1 MKKTK
6 NISLKALFICIVA
19 LGFLNSCVDDIKLLS
34 LPYLFRPINFS
45 ASMNS
50 TEVTF
55 SWAKVD
61 SAVSY
66 TLEVAPD
73 SANFVIPLFRVKT
86 TNLSYIKELA
96 GNTTFYARI
105 KANAADSTR
114 SSKFNATLTF
124 KTPKENIFTGY
135 GTKNNTGNTYSA
147 YMTAANTLNIKWKPG
162 ANVTHLILTGNVR
175 DSVDVSPAEAVA
187 GEKNVS
193 GLANSIWTVGIY
205 NGKIL
210 RGTAY
215 GLIEGD
221 VIISTPGDIS
231 AAITSASAG
240 QVILLAGGTNYTIGF
255 AEYKFAKNVKIRS
268 TSSSNRAV
276 VSMTTAGTSTP
287 PSGTTNM
294 MSVVASSAIDS
305 LVFENIDFTGY
316 CDNNSGAG
324 STKIG
329 YLFSNKVACTVGKV
343 QFTNCNMH
351 NFGNTTF
358 RISGGVSQ
366 RFTNVI
372 FNGCI
377 VSEIGFGSTYALVNS
392 NSADYVDNITF
403 SNSTFYNIKGSI
415 ILRTGAYTMNSINLT
430 NCIFNQTMIDP
441 ASARYVIDANST
453 TITAGINIKNCI
465 FGFSGAS
472 VGANGYRGT
481 AVPVI
486 TGSYFTSDY
495 VDDPNPVG
503 LTSTSIKSKLTS
515 YSGASTSLWN
525 NPVTGDFSL
534 KDTNFLGKGSAGDLR
549 W

>member
-1 MKKTK
+1 MKKIK
-6 NISLKALFICIVA
+6 NISLKAMLVFILA

-34 LPYLFRPINFS
+34 LPYLFRPINFT
-45 ASMNS
+45 ATMNS

-55 SWAKVD
+55 NWAKVD

-66 TLEVAPD
+66 TLEIAPD
-73 SANFVIPLFRVKT
+73 SANFVIPLIRVKT
-86 TNLSYIKELA
+86 TNLSYVKELA

-105 KANAADSTR
+105 RANAADSTKN
-114 SSKFNATLTF
+114 SKFNTTLTF
-124 KTPKENIFTGY
+124 KTPKENIFAGY

-147 YMTAANTLNIKWKPG
+147 YMSAPNTLDIKWKPG
-162 ANVTHLILTGNVR
+162 ANVTHLILTGSVR
-175 DSVDVSPAEAVA
+175 DSVAVSPTEAAA
-187 GEKNVS
+187 GEKIVS
-193 GLANSIWTVGIY
+193 GLVNSNWTIGIY
-205 NGKIL
+205 NGNIL
-210 RGTAY
+210 RGTSY

-221 VIISTPGDIS
+221 VIITTPGDIS
-231 AAITSASAG
+231 AAITSASPN

-268 TSSSNRAV
+268 TSTTNRAV

-287 PSGTTNM
+287 PSGTSNM
-294 MSVVASSAIDS
+294 MSVLATAIDS

-316 CDNNSGAG
+316 CDNNSGTG

-329 YLFSNKVACTVGKV
+329 YLFSNKVASTVGKV

-351 NFGNTTF
+351 NFANTTF
-358 RISGGVSQ
+358 RVSGGVSQ
-366 RFTNVI
+366 RFTSVI
-372 FNGCI
+372 FNGCT

-392 NSADYVDNITF
+392 NSADYVDNVTF
-403 SNSTFYNIKGSI
+403 SNSTFYNIKGTI
-415 ILRTGAYTMNSINLT
+415 VLRTGAYTMNSINIT
-430 NCIFNQTMIDP
+430 NCIFNQTMIDTG
-441 ASARYVIDANST
+441 SARYVIDVNLT

-465 FGFSGAS
+465 FGFSGAN

-486 TGSYFTSDY
+486 TGSYYSTDY

-503 LTSTSIKSKLTS
+503 LTSTSLKSKMTS
-515 YSGASTSLWN
+515 YSGKSTDLWTD
-525 NPVTGDFSL
+525 PVNGNFTL
-534 KDTNFLGKGSAGDLR
+534 KDTNFAGKGVAGDLR